1 MINLCHI
8 LNHLN
13 NSQSK
18 KCKLERMI
26 KIDLR
31 LFVTLSKYLPD
42 NSEGLEISEGTTV
55 EKLILDVGIP
65 KELVKLIFIN
75 GKKQNRSYQLKN
87 NDRVGLF
94 PPVGG
99 G

>member
-1 MINLCHI
+1 
-8 LNHLN
+8 
-13 NSQSK
+13 
-18 KCKLERMI
+18 MI

-31 LFVTLSKYLPD
+31 LFATLAKYTPE
-42 NSEGLEISEGTTV
+42 NSDCLKISNKTTV
-55 EKLILDVGIP
+55 EKLIKDMGIP
-65 KELVKLIFIN
+65 QDLVKLIFIN
-75 GKKQNRSYQLKN
+75 GRKQTGKYRLKD

>member
-1 MINLCHI
+1 
-8 LNHLN
+8 
-13 NSQSK
+13 
-18 KCKLERMI
+18 MI
-26 KIDLR
+26 KIDLK
-31 LFVTLSKYLPD
+31 LFVTLSKYQPED
-42 NSEGLEISEGTTV
+42 GECLEITEGTTV

>member
-1 MINLCHI
+1 
-8 LNHLN
+8 
-13 NSQSK
+13 
-18 KCKLERMI
+18 MI
-26 KIDLR
+26 KIDLK
-31 LFVTLSKYLPD
+31 LFVTLSGYRPD
-42 NSEGLEISEGTTV
+42 NSEDLEIPDGTTV
-55 EKLILDVGIP
+55 EKLILDLGIP

-75 GKKQNRSYQLKN
+75 GKKQNGSYPLKD

>member
-1 MINLCHI
+1 
-8 LNHLN
+8 
-13 NSQSK
+13 
-18 KCKLERMI
+18 MI
-26 KIDLR
+26 KIELK
-31 LFVTLSKYLPD
+31 LFVTLSRYLPD
-42 NSEGLEISEGTTV
+42 NSGSLEIPEGTTV
-55 EKLILDVGIP
+55 EKLIFDVGIP